1 MALSEK
7 DQAIID
13 ACRDTDEP
21 IIVFRAKDVFAASV
35 IARYRDQ
42 ARKHGPDNPEF
53 QEQINAR
60 LREFEQWQ
68 QDNVGKVKYPD

>member
-21 IIVFRAKDVFAASV
+21 IIVFRAKDMFSTSV

-42 ARKHGPDNPEF
+42 YRMHGPGRTAF
-53 QEQINAR
+53 VEQISER
-60 LREFEQWQ
+60 LSEFEQWQ
-68 QDNVGKVKYPD
+68 QENFAKVKYPD